1 MRPNIVRGKDKKR
14 GTDPG
19 VGRTRDVP
27 NPNQKDQPRPPQWK
41 MEGKEPQYPVAPRN
55 LKRERRVRREDVKES
70 TIRVEISR
78 KQAPPMT

>member
-1 MRPNIVRGKDKKR
+1 
-14 GTDPG
+14 
-19 VGRTRDVP
+19 
-27 NPNQKDQPRPPQWK
+27 